1 MQHRVLARKLRPQDF
16 QSLIGQEHIKRALSN
31 AIANKRLHHA
41 YLFSGTRGVG
51 KTSLARIITKC
62 LNCETGITPT
72 PCNRCQTCN
81 EITTGAYPDLL
92 EIDAASRTKVED
104 TRELLEQIQYAP
116 IKGRFKVFLID
127 EVHMLSGHS
136 FNALLKTLEEPPE
149 HIKFLLATTDPQ
161 KLPITVLSR
170 CLQFNL
176 QPIPKVQIS
185 QYLAKVL
192 AEENIKFENSALDLL
207 ASGAEGSLRDA
218 LSLTDQAIAFC
229 GDSITADEV
238 ANILGISPRKY
249 LAELLR
255 AIIENQP
262 KKAFATLAQLEA
274 EGANFAQVLKE
285 FAHLL
290 HSLGYAQILPDALT
304 DSSLDK
310 NLLVDL
316 ANKAS
321 PEEIQLYYQ
330 FAIEGRRDLPLAP
343 DDRCGAEI
351 CFMRML
357 AFKPIGKNLDKAL
370 PEDALENSL
379 IAEKTPP
386 DLQKSQAQLAGEK
399 KKSLVK
405 APLESVENKVEYS
418 EKKPAQ
424 APLEFRQKTSKN
436 IELNSNED
444 WINLYLNNLELDSML
459 QALLGKICFFSRQL
473 NRVKFEVLSSGLLF
487 FKKSQ
492 IQVFEKSLQ
501 TALNEHIEVDFI
513 EVEELSQQ
521 TPLDRKNLL
530 RKQQKDAEI
539 KEILGQP
546 KVQKLIEL
554 FGAKLEIQN
563 LQ

>member
-1 MQHRVLARKLRPQDF
+1 MQHTVLARKLRPQDF

-72 PCNRCQTCN
+72 PCNNCQTCN

-176 QPIPKVQIS
+176 QPIPKAQIS

-192 AEENIKFENSALDLL
+192 TEENIKFEDSALDLL
-207 ASGAEGSLRDA
+207 ATAAEGSLRDA

-229 GDSITADEV
+229 GNNISGDEV
-238 ANILGISPRKY
+238 ANILGVSPRKY
-249 LAELLR
+249 LEELLR
-255 AIIENQP
+255 ALIENQP
-262 KKAFATLAQLEA
+262 KQAFSTLAQLEA

-290 HSLGYAQILPDALT
+290 HSLSYAQILPESL
-304 DSSLDK
+304 SSTSLNK
-310 NLLVDL
+310 NLLLDL
-316 ANKAS
+316 AAKAS

-330 FAIEGRRDLPLAP
+330 FAIEGRRDLTLAP
-343 DDRCGAEI
+343 DDRCGAEM
-351 CFMRML
+351 CFLRML
-357 AFKPIGKNLDKAL
+357 AFKPIGKILDKAL
-370 PEDALENSL
+370 PQDALENSL

-386 DLQKSQAQLAGEK
+386 DLQEPQTQLPSEK
-399 KKSLVK
+399 KKPLAE
-405 APLESVENKVEYS
+405 APLEFEQNKAQTH
-418 EKKPAQ
+418 KKTSAQ
-424 APLEFRQKTSKN
+424 APLKFEQKAIKN

-444 WINLYLNNLELDSML
+444 WINLYLNKLDLDSML
-459 QALLGKICFFSRQL
+459 QALVGKICFFSRQL
-473 NRVKFEVLSSGLLF
+473 NRVKFEVLSSNLIFL
-487 FKKSQ
+487 KKAQ
-492 IQVFEKSLQ
+492 IQIFEKSLRTSLGQ
-501 TALNEHIEVDFI
+501 IIEVEFIEVD
-513 EVEELSQQ
+513 ELSKQ
-521 TPLDRKNLL
+521 TPLGHKNLL

-539 KEILGQP
+539 KDVLSQP
-546 KVQKLIEL
+546 LVQKLIEL
-554 FGAKLEIQN
+554 FDAKLEGHN
-563 LQ
+563 